1 MLAELAAAN
10 AAFAVIKG
18 ALANGKELSALGG
31 RVFDYFD
38 NKAKIQEKATNKG
51 GGSDMEEFMALEQLK
66 AQEEHLRESMVYA
79 GRAGMWD
86 DWVKFQAAAARRRRE
101 QKEAAA
107 RAERQHADNLHA
119 ARLEAEALG
128 VCFLTACESMGVNPE
143 TGAPVEPEGKQR
155 YSGPMLA
162 LVAARKAYTKAANG
176 NPCCA
181 DGLAAMCGAYP
192 REVVVA
198 GLIVALKLPGNP
210 YLALNPGQQSM
221 NLRNKA
227 RHALKSGFIQPSEIA
242 AALVACSNKG

>member
-38 NKAKIQEKATNKG
+38 NKAKIQEKATSKG

-86 DWVKFQAAAARRRRE
+86 DWVKFQAQAARRRRE

-107 RAERQHADNLHA
+107 RA
-119 ARLEAEALG
+119 
-128 VCFLTACESMGVNPE
+128 VIV
-143 TGAPVEPEGKQR
+143 
-155 YSGPMLA
+155 
-162 LVAARKAYTKAANG
+162 RKAKMERLIEYIAVGIATVI
-176 NPCCA
+176 
-181 DGLAAMCGAYP
+181 LAALMIYGIFIYMAY
-192 REVVVA
+192 
-198 GLIVALKLPGNP
+198 IK
-210 YLALNPGQQSM
+210 
-221 NLRNKA
+221 K
-227 RHALKSGFIQPSEIA
+227 
-242 AALVACSNKG
+242 